1 MTNHHSSRSF
11 RERLL
16 SLLLLSVA
24 VVSVILNAG
33 SLRRSFERAADS
45 ARTMRGRGYRGNGEH
60 TDAFRELVER
70 FVPPGEDVYY
80 CADSEDGRLQ
90 PAERSIHL
98 CLSWAASPRP
108 VRFGGTNG
116 VGGAS
121 FVAVS
126 RFRRME
132 FNDYVRVAEND
143 YAALWRREAASLREQ
158 DAPVL
163 VSPLREGIGAAVV
176 SLLVIAFAA
185 FLVRHHRLWPP
196 RLGAPIC
203 ATVVAAVAGA
213 LALTHTFVAPTG
225 LGVYGGKAKLLFLCG
240 GLPPGFFTDA
250 AYSSFQ
256 PAYPPGL
263 AMLTLAAYAVSG
275 GCGEWLT
282 QILVVAASAALAAVF
297 CSQTRSFAADA
308 LALALMLSPL
318 SLKISSFYYAEPF
331 VALFVLLG
339 WMRVR
344 ERQGD
349 VAGWLVIGLAG
360 LFKNEG
366 AVLAV
371 ACWLA
376 LRLVDGRRTAPVRGL
391 VAALALPAA
400 WHIGCRL
407 AGAEFY
413 DFAAPLDPD
422 FSRMRDALAFA
433 ARESFARPW
442 EYAFV
447 WPLGIA
453 ICIATAARRNVRRT
467 RGLFAALLVA
477 AVSVATFAYVLS
489 LSRAPDFCWHLH
501 TAMPRL
507 LWTPALLLAFEIS
520 RLPRLDAQ
528 RGF

>member
-24 VVSVILNAG
+24 VVSVVLNAG

-45 ARTMRGRGYRGNGEH
+45 ACAMHGRGYRGNGEH
-60 TDAFRELVER
+60 TDSFRELVER

-98 CLSWAASPRP
+98 SLSWAAIPRP

-126 RFRRME
+126 RFRRVE
-132 FNDYVRVAEND
+132 FNGYVLVAEND
-143 YAALWRREAASLREQ
+143 YAALWRREDVPLREQ
-158 DAPVL
+158 DVPIS

-176 SLLVIAFAA
+176 SLLVLAFAA
-185 FLVRHHRLWPP
+185 LLMRRRRLWPP

-203 ATVVAAVAGA
+203 AAVVFAVAGA
-213 LALTHTFVAPTG
+213 LALAHTFVAPTG
-225 LGVYGGKAKLLFLCG
+225 LGVYGGKAKLLFLGG
-240 GLPPGFFTDA
+240 GLPPGFFADA

-263 AMLTLAAYAVSG
+263 ALLTLAAYAVSG

-282 QILVVAASAALAAVF
+282 QPLVVAASTALAAVI
-297 CSQTRSFAADA
+297 CSRTRSFAANA
-308 LALALMLSPL
+308 LVLALMLSPL
-318 SLKISSFYYAEPF
+318 SLRLSSFYYAEPF

-371 ACWLA
+371 VCWLA
-376 LRLVDGRRTAPVRGL
+376 LRLVDGRRTAPMRGL
-391 VAALALPAA
+391 VAALALPAV

-407 AGAEFY
+407 AGAELY
-413 DFAAPLDPD
+413 DFAAPWDPD

-433 ARESFARPW
+433 AKEAFARPL
-442 EYAFV
+442 EYAFA

-453 ICIATAARRNVRRT
+453 IFIATALRRNVSRT

-477 AVSVATFAYVLS
+477 AVSTVAFAYVFS

-520 RLPRLDAQ
+520 RLPRLDAGW
-528 RGF
+528 RF